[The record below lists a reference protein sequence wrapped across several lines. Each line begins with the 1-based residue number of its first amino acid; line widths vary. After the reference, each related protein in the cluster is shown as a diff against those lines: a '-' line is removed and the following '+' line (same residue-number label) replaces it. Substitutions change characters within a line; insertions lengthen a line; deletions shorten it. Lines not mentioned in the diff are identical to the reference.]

1 MGMTEGGIRREFP
14 LKQQPLPGSLG
25 GESNVYR
32 AMGLERP
39 RLERLEDDD
48 GLEDTEPAAKPD
60 ETQETKSV
68 EDPPDYLRDVEERHD
83 RATQYLRRASTSS

>member
-1 MGMTEGGIRREFP
+1 MTEGGIRREFP

-39 RLERLEDDD
+39 RLERLE
-48 GLEDTEPAAKPD
+48 
-60 ETQETKSV
+60 TQETKSV